1 MKFKMNIMNKILLG
15 YIIIVLCFAATIVI
29 VHSKINQL
37 EQSMTFVASH
47 DMQVHDLANKMK
59 LNVVDMETGQR
70 GFVITGED
78 SYLVPYDDGK
88 KKWVANYNALYPL
101 LADNP
106 SQQEKLNAIK
116 SRIENWINIAG
127 EPVIEL
133 KRANNT
139 AALNQFFVTDPGKT
153 DMDAFRQQLDTFL
166 DTETQL
172 TIQRVEDIHSSNIS
186 LKILLYSLLAAVTV
200 LSIVI
205 GTFISRRISHNV
217 KAVTATIDDIASSG
231 GDLTRRIEVRSN
243 DEMRDLG
250 DATNA
255 LLTSLQQIISEIK
268 DNTLELADASVQL
281 EKGASENARSAAE
294 VAHSIQR
301 VAEGA
306 ENQVSRT
313 EDISAVMEQSIAGL
327 DDVAGTTHEVASL
340 ARTTK
345 DLASVGEA
353 KIHRSVSSVE
363 GMAHAFKEIQ
373 NSVRELADRS
383 REILSITGYIS
394 ETSNQT
400 NLLALNAA
408 IEAARAGEHGQG
420 FSVVADEI
428 RKLADQSSRS
438 TKEISVII
446 TSMTTGIQSIVQ
458 LVTDS
463 ASNVEEGVISLN
475 EAGDSFGTIVQQ
487 IDSLSAQI
495 TDVATS
501 VEQMSKGTQSVG
513 TALQEITRITEETA
527 SFTEEVSSMT
537 EEQTASLTQMTATT
551 ERLKEMSSSLET
563 VVNQFKI

>member
-1 MKFKMNIMNKILLG
+1 MNIMNKILLG

-29 VHSKINQL
+29 VHSRINEL
-37 EQSMTFVASH
+37 EDSMTFVASH
-47 DMQVHDLANKMK
+47 DMQVHDLANQMK

-78 SYLVPYDDGK
+78 GYLAPYNDGK
-88 KKWVANYNALYPL
+88 TKWVKNYNSLYPL

-106 SQQEKLNAIK
+106 TQQKNLEALKA
-116 SRIENWINIAG
+116 RIENWISVAG

-139 AALNQFFVTDPGKT
+139 AALNQFFATDPGKT
-153 DMDAFRQQLDTFL
+153 DMDAFRQQLNTFL

-172 TIQRVEDIHSSNIS
+172 TIKRVEGIHTSNVN
-186 LKILLYSLLAAVTV
+186 LKILLYSLLAGVT
-200 LSIVI
+200 LLAMVI
-205 GTFISRRISHNV
+205 GTIISRRISKNV

-231 GDLTRRIEVRSN
+231 GDLTRRIEVTSK
-243 DEMRDLG
+243 DEMKDLG
-250 DATNA
+250 AATNA
-255 LLTSLQQIISEIK
+255 LLSSLQQIIGEIK
-268 DNTLELADASVQL
+268 GNTMQLAEASIQL
-281 EKGASENARSAAE
+281 EKGALENSRSAAE
-294 VAHSIQR
+294 VAQSIQR
-301 VAEGA
+301 VSEGA

-327 DDVAGTTHEVASL
+327 DVVAGTTNEVAGL

-345 DLASVGEA
+345 DLASVGED

-373 NSVRELADRS
+373 SSVRELADRS

-408 IEAARAGEHGQG
+408 IEAARAGEHGLG

-446 TSMTTGIQSIVQ
+446 NSMTTGIQSIVH

-463 ASNVEEGVISLN
+463 ASNVEEGVASLN
-475 EAGDSFGTIVQQ
+475 EAGDTFGTIVAQ
-487 IDSLSAQI
+487 IDSLNAQI
-495 TDVATS
+495 TDVAAS

-513 TALQEITRITEETA
+513 SALQEITRITEETA
-527 SFTEEVSSMT
+527 AFTEEVSSMT
-537 EEQTASLTQMTATT
+537 EAQTSSLMQMTATT
-551 ERLKEMSSSLET
+551 EQLKEMSTSLET

>member
-1 MKFKMNIMNKILLG
+1 MNKILLG

-47 DMQVHDLANKMK
+47 DMQVHDLANQMK
-59 LNVVDMETGQR
+59 LSVVDMETGQR

-78 SYLVPYDDGK
+78 SYLVPYNNGK
-88 KKWVANYNALYPL
+88 TSWVKNYNALYPL

-106 SQQEKLNAIK
+106 TQQKNLNAIK
-116 SRIENWINIAG
+116 DRIANWINVAG

-139 AALNQFFVTDPGKT
+139 TALNQFFITDPGKT
-153 DMDAFRQQLDTFL
+153 DMDAFRAQLDTFL

-172 TIQRVEDIHSSNIS
+172 TIKRVQDIHSSNVS

-205 GTFISRRISHNV
+205 GTFISRQISKNV

-231 GDLTRRIEVRSN
+231 GDLTRRIEVKSN

-250 DATNA
+250 TATNA
-255 LLTSLQQIISEIK
+255 LLTSLQQIIREIK
-268 DNTLELADASVQL
+268 DNTLQLADASVQL

-294 VAHSIQR
+294 VAQSIQR
-301 VAEGA
+301 VSEGA

-313 EDISAVMEQSIAGL
+313 EDISAVMQQSIAGL
-327 DDVAGTTHEVASL
+327 DVVAGTTHEVAGL

-446 TSMTTGIQSIVQ
+446 NSMTTGIQSIVQ

-463 ASNVEEGVISLN
+463 ASNVEEGVVSLN

-487 IDSLSAQI
+487 IDSLNAQI
-495 TDVATS
+495 NEVAAS

-513 TALQEITRITEETA
+513 SALQEITRITEETA

-537 EEQTASLTQMTATT
+537 EEQTTSLTQMTATT

>member
-15 YIIIVLCFAATIVI
+15 YIIIVLCFAATIII

-37 EQSMTFVASH
+37 EKSMTFVAGH
-47 DMQVHDLANKMK
+47 DMQVHDLANQMK

-78 SYLVPYDDGK
+78 SYLVPYNKGK
-88 KKWVANYNALYPL
+88 KAWVEKYNALYPL

-106 SQQEKLNAIK
+106 SQQEHLNAMK
-116 SRIENWINIAG
+116 SRIENWINVAG

-139 AALNQFFVTDPGKT
+139 AALNQFFITDPGKT
-153 DMDAFRQQLDTFL
+153 DMDAFRQQVDTFL

-172 TIQRVEDIHSSNIS
+172 TITRVEGIHSSNVS

-205 GTFISRRISHNV
+205 GTFISRRISKNV

-231 GDLTRRIEVRSN
+231 GDLTRRIKVKSN

-255 LLTSLQQIISEIK
+255 LLTNLQQIISEIK
-268 DNTLELADASVQL
+268 DNTVQLAEASVQL
-281 EKGASENARSAAE
+281 ERGASENARSAAE
-294 VAHSIQR
+294 VSQSIQR
-301 VAEGA
+301 VSEGA

-327 DDVAGTTHEVASL
+327 DVVAGTTHEVAGL

-373 NSVRELADRS
+373 NSVRELAERS

-446 TSMTTGIQSIVQ
+446 SSMTTGIQSIVQ

-463 ASNVEEGVISLN
+463 ASNVEEGVTSLN
-475 EAGDSFGTIVQQ
+475 EAGDTFGTIVQQ
-487 IDSLSAQI
+487 IDSLNAQI
-495 TDVATS
+495 TDVAAS

-513 TALQEITRITEETA
+513 SALQEITRITEETA

-537 EEQTASLTQMTATT
+537 EEQTASLTQMSSTT